1 MGGAAPLR
9 VAGLTAIRRGLGL
22 AASSAVAVLSTTRL
36 VERASDYF
44 VPAAVREVAASA
56 VWPSRPLLAQFLS
69 AAFTILVALLGAGA
83 YAAIERT
90 VESRAAARRGAIQ
103 VGIALALA
111 ALSMAL
117 GRHVSPL
124 VAYLTGHW
132 LVLGAGIAGGASRR
146 SADSGVRPGDDTLA
160 HAAAFLVEIL
170 AGLWLAWL
178 VLCREP
184 TGRFLQASLLIVV
197 FAAYRVSTQVR
208 SAAPASALRDDAVTA
223 SPLLLAPL
231 VGLLRDPSW
240 RAPAAL
246 GLACALVRIALRAA
260 PRRARAPGRT
270 LTVAAAASLVAI
282 FAVPLQ
288 LRELSSENHQRHES
302 QHYGWIASAL
312 QGRLMMADA
321 STLYGPLREYVMAA
335 WVWASGGTLLQVR
348 IIAVLLNVAGAAL
361 CLALASYFARRRG
374 YLVYFFGFL
383 LLVASPLRFLLVY
396 WNEISFGWV
405 DILRVAANLG
415 VTVGVLRLL
424 SARDL
429 DAIRARRPLFAFGA
443 LAVAAL
449 LYSQEFGLCAV
460 VAVASALLVH
470 AVATPAGE
478 RRVQLTRVA
487 RALMP
492 FFAGVAAAA
501 ALWLLPYLLRGKVL
515 LFLQT
520 LRYSVTLSASG
531 AIGGSDF
538 PVHASSFASADGL
551 FLPENDPPLEYLLP
565 IAGSI
570 ATGVVLLA
578 RLVGKRW
585 TPRSTVLTGAWVF
598 ATLCFRIATNRAD
611 VFHLSLATLPSLL
624 LWVALASDA
633 SSLALRRGKVRVA
646 VGALTSLVACAMML
660 RLTGTYGALTKRATA
675 LLRGEEMPSGPH
687 RYDYP
692 GVPRAGDMRI
702 SGDVVEAARYIL
714 AHSAPQDR
722 VYCRVEFMD
731 GMELYFLT
739 GRRNPTRFD
748 MLAEILWPPYQA
760 ENLASLKADPPTL
773 VVGKYRPFIG
783 TEAANYLDENW
794 VVEATFGRY
803 TIARR
808 K

>member
-1 MGGAAPLR
+1 MDGAAPVR
-9 VAGLTAIRRGLGL
+9 AVGVAALRRGLGL

-44 VPAAVREVAASA
+44 VPQAVREVAATA

-69 AAFTILVALLGAGA
+69 AAFSILVALLGAGA
-83 YAAIERT
+83 YAFVERA
-90 VESRAAARRGAIQ
+90 VERQAPRRREAIQ
-103 VGIALALA
+103 LGLALALSVSALALA
-111 ALSMAL
+111 
-117 GRHVSPL
+117 RHASPV

-146 SADSGVRPGDDTLA
+146 SADLPARPGDDTLA
-160 HAAAFLVEIL
+160 HASVFLVETL
-170 AGLWLAWL
+170 AGLWLAWI

-184 TGRFLQASLLIVV
+184 TGRFLQASLLILV
-197 FAAYRVSTQVR
+197 FAGYRVSVQLR
-208 SAAPASALRDDAVTA
+208 SAAPATTLRDDAVTA
-223 SPLLLAPL
+223 GPLLLAPL

-246 GLACALVRIALRAA
+246 GIACALVRIALRAA
-260 PRRARAPGRT
+260 PERRPAPRT

-282 FAVPLQ
+282 FAIPLQ

-312 QGRLMMADA
+312 EGRLMMADA
-321 STLYGPLREYVMAA
+321 STLYGPLREYVMAG
-335 WVWASGGTLLQVR
+335 WVWATGGTLMQVR
-348 IIAVLLNVAGAAL
+348 VIAVLLNVAGAAI
-361 CLALASYFARRRG
+361 CLAIASYFARQRG
-374 YLVYFFGFL
+374 YLVYLFGFL

-405 DILRVAANLG
+405 DVLRVAANLG
-415 VTVGVLRLL
+415 VTVGALRVL
-424 SARDL
+424 SARNL
-429 DAIRARRPLFAFGA
+429 DPVQARRPLFAFGA
-443 LAVAAL
+443 LGVLAL
-449 LYSQEFGLCAV
+449 LYSQEFGLCAA
-460 VAVASALLVH
+460 VAVAAALVVH
-470 AVATPAGE
+470 LVATRGRE
-478 RRVQLTRVA
+478 IRVQIARMG
-487 RALMP
+487 RALVP
-492 FFAGVAAAA
+492 LAAGFATASAV
-501 ALWLLPYLLRGKVL
+501 WLLPYLLRGKAL
-515 LFLQT
+515 LFLRT

-538 PVHASSFASADGL
+538 PVHASSFASAEGL
-551 FLPENDPPLEYLLP
+551 LLPENDPPLEYLLP

-633 SSLALRRGKVRVA
+633 SSLTLRRGKVRIA
-646 VGALTSLVACAMML
+646 VGGLASLVTCAMML

-675 LLRGEEMPSGPH
+675 VLRGEEMPSGPL

-702 SGDVVEAARYIL
+702 AGDTVEAARYIL
-714 AHSAPQDR
+714 THSAPQDR

-794 VVEATFGRY
+794 VVEASFGRY
-803 TIARR
+803 TISRR

>member
-1 MGGAAPLR
+1 MGGAAAMR
-9 VAGLTAIRRGLGL
+9 IVGVAALRRGLGL
-22 AASSAVAVLSTTRL
+22 AAASALAVLSTTRI
-36 VERASDYF
+36 VERASDFF
-44 VPAAVREVAASA
+44 VPQAVREVAASA

-69 AAFTILVALLGAGA
+69 AAFSILVALLGAGA
-83 YAAIERT
+83 YAVAERIAD
-90 VESRAAARRGAIQ
+90 RKAGARRGIVQA
-103 VGIALALA
+103 GLALALA
-111 ALSMAL
+111 AGAMAL
-117 GRHVSPL
+117 GRRTGPV

-146 SADSGVRPGDDTLA
+146 ASAARAPLGDATLA
-160 HAAAFLVEIL
+160 HAAAFLVETI
-170 AGLWLAWL
+170 AALWLAWL
-178 VLCREP
+178 VACREP
-184 TGRFLQASLLIVV
+184 TGRFMQASLLILA
-197 FAAYRVSTQVR
+197 FAGYRVAMQLR
-208 SAAPASALRDDAVTA
+208 SAQPGATLRDDALTA
-223 SPLLLAPL
+223 APLLLAPL
-231 VGLLRDPSW
+231 VGLWRDPSW
-240 RAPAAL
+240 RAAAAL
-246 GLACALVRIALRAA
+246 GFACALVRIALRAA
-260 PRRARAPGRT
+260 PGRRPAPRT
-270 LTVAAAASLVAI
+270 LTVAAAVSLVAI
-282 FAVPLQ
+282 FAIPLQ

-312 QGRLMMADA
+312 EGKLMMADA

-335 WVWASGGTLLQVR
+335 WVWASGGTLMQVR
-348 IIAVLLNVAGAAL
+348 VVAVLLNVLGAAI
-361 CLALASYFARRRG
+361 CLALASHFARQRG

-405 DILRVAANLG
+405 DLLRVAANLG
-415 VTVGVLRLL
+415 VTVGALRILA
-424 SARDL
+424 ARDL
-429 DAIRARRPLFAFGA
+429 DPLRARRALFVFGA
-443 LAVAAL
+443 LAVLAL
-449 LYSQEFGLCAV
+449 LYSQEFGLCAA
-460 VAVASALLVH
+460 VAVAAALGVH
-470 AVATPAGE
+470 LVATGGD
-478 RRVQLTRVA
+478 RRVQLARIG
-487 RALMP
+487 RALVP
-492 FFAGVAAAA
+492 LAAGFAAAS
-501 ALWLLPYLLRGKVL
+501 ALWLLPYLMRGKVL
-515 LFLQT
+515 LFLRT

-538 PVHASSFASADGL
+538 PVHASSFASVEGL
-551 FLPENDPPLEYLLP
+551 LLPENDPPLEYLLP
-565 IAGSI
+565 IGGSI

-624 LWVALASDA
+624 LWVALAADA
-633 SSLALRRGKVRVA
+633 SGLALRRGKVRVA
-646 VGALTSLVACAMML
+646 VGAMASLVACAMML

-675 LLRGEEMPSGPH
+675 VLRGEEMPSGAL
-687 RYDYP
+687 RYDYA

-702 SGDVVEAARYIL
+702 ASDTIEAARYIL
-714 AHSAPQDR
+714 THSSPDDR

-739 GRRNPTRFD
+739 RRRNPTRFD
-748 MLAEILWPPYQA
+748 MLAEILWPPYQN

-783 TEAANYLDENW
+783 SEAANYLDENW

-803 TIARR
+803 TISRR